1 MKTVYVKSPSNYFY
15 GHRDTTCSFND
26 ESYGDLIKRLRL
38 PSPMRE
44 EKNWFS
50 KDFRLAY
57 DLNEIE
63 IIRNF
68 IGEGFTHICI
78 EELQVD
84 QSIKKRLIPLKDYLE
99 IITFNFNYLHV

>member
-15 GHRDTTCSFND
+15 GHRDTTCCFNN
-26 ESYGDLIKRLRL
+26 ESYDELIKRLRL
-38 PSPMRE
+38 PNPMRE

-78 EELQVD
+78 EELLVD